1 VQLDFSFK
9 RTVTSDIAH
18 DEHDHH
24 AFRMMNRVFGLIGLM
39 TLLFG
44 GYAVS
49 TRFGHGEPHPTTFTT
64 KPVG

>member
-1 VQLDFSFK
+1 M
-9 RTVTSDIAH
+9 TSDIAH

-24 AFRMMNRVFGLIGLM
+24 AFRMMNRVFGVIGLV

-44 GYAVS
+44 SYAIS
-49 TRFGHGEPHPTTFTT
+49 TRFGHPEPNPTTFTT